1 MNSLQYLFI
10 ITVLLGNNLLALAQ
24 NETQPLI
31 RLSDS
36 VNKCSHRLSQMI
48 ANLCNNIY
56 KIVKRDTRSS
66 IMIDKLVPEE
76 LHEHVKR
83 ARLKRWRRV
92 RRQVAKECCDR
103 PCTVSN
109 LLMYCPA
116 ESEVVKEHPDIFG

>member
-1 MNSLQYLFI
+1 MNSFQYLFI
-10 ITVLLGNNLLALAQ
+10 IMVLLENNFAAPAQ
-24 NETQPLI
+24 EETHQY
-31 RLSDS
+31 RLSDP

-48 ANLCNNIY
+48 ANLCNNMY

-66 IMIDKLVPEE
+66 IMIDKLVPED

-92 RRQVAKECCDR
+92 RRQVAKECCER